1 MKTDPGPVS
10 IEERHRTLLILWFA
24 ICMSLTIMYFAFIYL
39 ATVTPAPNPKLTL
52 LLNTVGL
59 IPVAASFLIKQ
70 ILLEKAVTAQQVQQV
85 HSAYVISFA
94 LCEVSGLLALLD
106 YRLTGSKYYYLG
118 FAIGGIGLLLHFP
131 RKQHLVDASSPGI

>member
-10 IEERHRTLLILWFA
+10 IEDRHRTLLILWFA

-59 IPVAASFLIKQ
+59 VPVAASFLIKQ

-94 LCEVSGLLALLD
+94 LCEVPGLLALLD

-131 RKQHLVDASSPGI
+131 RKQHLVDASSPRI